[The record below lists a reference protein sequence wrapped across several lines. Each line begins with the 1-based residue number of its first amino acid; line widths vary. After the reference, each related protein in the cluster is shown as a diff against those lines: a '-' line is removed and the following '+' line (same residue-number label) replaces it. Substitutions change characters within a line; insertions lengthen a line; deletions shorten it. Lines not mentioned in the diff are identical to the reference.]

1 MPRTMPKMTKEG
13 EAKLRDALDAVVD
26 RINAGADPD
35 DAIVKVASERVIPPG
50 HIGLMVAA

>member
-1 MPRTMPKMTKEG
+1 MPRTIPKMTKEG

-35 DAIVKVASERVIPPG
+35 DAIVKVASERTIPPG
-50 HIGLMVAA
+50 HISLVVAA